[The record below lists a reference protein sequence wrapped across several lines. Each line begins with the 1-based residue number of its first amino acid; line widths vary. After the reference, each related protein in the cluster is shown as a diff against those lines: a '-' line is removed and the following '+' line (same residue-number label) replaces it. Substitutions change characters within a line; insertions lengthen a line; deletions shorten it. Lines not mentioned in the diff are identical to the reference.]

1 MRLLAQVA
9 SRFLV
14 IIGLLVLTDRSLLGM
29 YLLSLRLGAI
39 YSVAVGLVKYSDRT
53 YARRFSAANAE

>member
-14 IIGLLVLTDRSLLGM
+14 ILGLLVFTDRSLLGM
-29 YLLSLRLGAI
+29 YLA
-39 YSVAVGLVKYSDRT
+39 YGL
-53 YARRFSAANAE
+53 ARSIR